1 MPKICTPLT
10 DTAIRNA
17 KPREKTY
24 TLGDGEGMYLEV
36 MPNGTKFWR
45 MAYRQPN
52 GRKNRLTFGKYP
64 VVTLAEART
73 RRLAARRLLDQG
85 IDPGR
90 AKREE
95 KEASATAAQH
105 TFEAVARAWLAKTR
119 ASRATSRQRD
129 VALGAGAIA
138 LMLNEWIESKFNLP
152 PHDLPDLG
160 REPGSFTLLLESST
174 GDEGTPFPTPAS
186 ANEPEAAAEALRSQW
201 GLGELP
207 VKNMITLLESKGIR
221 VYSLAIDAKEVDAFS
236 MWYGGKP
243 FVFLNTYK
251 SAEHCR
257 FDAAHELGHL
267 VLHRHGQSHGPELER
282 EANAFASAFL
292 MPRKSILSH
301 APKAATIPALVRHKK
316 YWNVSVAALNY
327 RMHSLGLTTDWTYRT
342 LCIQLGEKGYRKEE
356 PEGSPHEK
364 SIVLE
369 KVFSALREDG
379 ISKQSVASELHISPD
394 EINSLTFGLMLNVLR
409 GGKVSDSQTPTKKPS
424 LSLIK

>member
-1 MPKICTPLT
+1 MFNPTCL
-10 DTAIRNA
+10 
-17 KPREKTY
+17 
-24 TLGDGEGMYLEV
+24 
-36 MPNGTKFWR
+36 
-45 MAYRQPN
+45 
-52 GRKNRLTFGKYP
+52 
-64 VVTLAEART
+64 TLARK
-73 RRLAARRLLDQG
+73 RRGMKKKDLAELIDISERSISAYEKGDQQPESQSL
-85 IDPGR
+85 I
-90 AKREE
+90 KI
-95 KEASATAAQH
+95 ASALGFPESFFLDADPEELTPDI
-105 TFEAVARAWLAKTR
+105 
-119 ASRATSRQRD
+119 ASFRSMTKMSARQRD
-129 VALGAGAIA
+129 VALGAGSIA

-152 PHDLPDLG
+152 SHDLPDLG
-160 REPGSFTLLLESST
+160 REPNRLTQLSQHSATQ
-174 GDEGTPFPTPAS
+174 EGIPFPTPTS

-207 VKNMITLLESKGIR
+207 AKNMIVLLESKGIR

-243 FVFLNTYK
+243 FIFLNTYK

-292 MPRKSILSH
+292 MPRKSVLSN
-301 APKAATIPALVRHKK
+301 APRAATLPALVRHKK
-316 YWNVSVAALNY
+316 FWNVSVAALNY
-327 RMHSLGLTTDWTYRT
+327 RMHSLGLTSDWTYRT

-364 SIVLE
+364 SVILE

-379 ISKQSVASELHISPD
+379 ISKQTVASELHISTE

-409 GGKVSDSQTPTKKPS
+409 GGKSMDAQSSPKVQT
-424 LSLIK
+424 LSIVK